1 MRTTVT
7 IEKDAIDEL
16 MDETKARSKAMA
28 VREAVAEYLRR
39 RKIDRIKSL
48 KGKLDFDDTTAEA
61 RHRER

>member
-48 KGKLDFDDTTAEA
+48 KGKLEFDDTTAEA

>member
-1 MRTTVT
+1 MT

-16 MDETKARSKAMA
+16 MDATKARSKAMA

-39 RKIDRIKSL
+39 RKIDRIRSL
-48 KGKLDFDDTTAEA
+48 KGKLEFDDTTAEA